1 MAVIQ
6 ITEDNFDEIV
16 MKSEKPVLIDFY
28 ADWCGPCKML
38 SPIVEQFAEEY
49 ADTYLVGKVNVDEQ
63 PGLALKYQV
72 MSIPMLVTM
81 NLGMFAGKSI
91 GVITKEEVLD
101 LLQQAAVLRDQKVES

>member
-6 ITEDNFDEIV
+6 VTEDNFDEVV
-16 MKSEKPVLIDFY
+16 MKSEKPVLLDFY

-38 SPIVEQFAEEY
+38 GPVVEQISEKY
-49 ADTYLVGKVNVDEQ
+49 ADAYVFGKVNVDEQ
-63 PGLALKYQV
+63 PALALRYQV

-91 GVITKEEVLD
+91 GVVSEAEILD
-101 LLQQAAVLRDQKVES
+101 LLKQASELKDQKVES